1 MTYNTFE
8 EITPVKLEK
17 NLLPDI
23 MLKVKKEQKKRE
35 LRNTISSLAIIIFV
49 ITLNFVVLLQNQDQ
63 PVQSWLT
70 ENQTILHTYE

>member
-1 MTYNTFE
+1 MTYNPIE

-23 MLKVKKEQKKRE
+23 LLKVKKEQKKRE
-35 LRNTISSLAIIIFV
+35 LRNTINSLAIIIFV
-49 ITLNFVVLLQNQDQ
+49 ITLNFVVLLQNQNQ

-70 ENQTILHTYE
+70 ENQTILHIYE

>member
-1 MTYNTFE
+1 MTYNPFE

>member
-1 MTYNTFE
+1 MTYNPIE

-23 MLKVKKEQKKRE
+23 LLKVKKEQKKRE
-35 LRNTISSLAIIIFV
+35 LRNTINSLAIIIVV
-49 ITLNFVVLLQNQDQ
+49 ITLNFVVLLQNQNQ

-70 ENQTILHTYE
+70 ENQTILHIYE